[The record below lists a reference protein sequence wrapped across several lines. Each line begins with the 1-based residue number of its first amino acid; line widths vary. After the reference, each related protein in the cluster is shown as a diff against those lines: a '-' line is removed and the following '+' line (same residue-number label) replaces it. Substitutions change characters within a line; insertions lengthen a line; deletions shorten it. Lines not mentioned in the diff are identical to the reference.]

1 MFTIKLQTKENGAES
16 TTNYLCCNNY
26 SVLEGTTYC
35 EITVY
40 NDYTTQ
46 KGTTYSL
53 SKDGSSNTHFTGYVV
68 TNQIG
73 KIVDSF

>member
-1 MFTIKLQTKENGAES
+1 MFTIKLQTKENGIES

-26 SVLEGTTYC
+26 SVLKGTTFC

-40 NDYTTQ
+40 SDYTTQ
-46 KGTTYSL
+46 KGTTYLL
-53 SKDGSSNTHFTGYVV
+53 SKDGSSYTHFTGYVV

-73 KIVDSF
+73 KIVDNF